1 MFVFTFKWEM
11 KCLHLYFGTITP
23 KSNLEDCPRRER
35 RLDKGAAIW
44 KLVCG
49 EREKGNEGGRDWET
63 DRQTAGSPNEHVS
76 TQASNHQ
83 NKSKNNTPPTN
94 NREHLL

>member
-49 EREKGNEGGRDWET
+49 DREKGNEGGRDWET
-63 DRQTAGSPNEHVS
+63 DRQLGAQMSMLVHK
-76 TQASNHQ
+76 QAITKTNQ
-83 NKSKNNTPPTN
+83 KTIPPPTN